1 MATGVVVE
9 FDDQKGFGTIRDGD
23 GVDRF
28 FHCTAIADGSRTI
41 EAGMAVDFAV
51 VPGHLG
57 RWEAADVR
65 KRADGGG
72 P

>member
-1 MATGVVVE
+1 MASGVVVE
-9 FDDQKGFGTIRDGD
+9 FDDHKGFGTIRDGD

-41 EAGMAVDFAV
+41 KVGTAVDFAV

-57 RWEAADVR
+57 RWEAVDVR
-65 KRADGGG
+65 TCADR
-72 P
+72 